1 MTEKYLGKIES
12 AKFGVGG
19 YDEACIGLSIGLVF
33 DGGTHC
39 GDFRGAWRTDI
50 KVTDHTKWTE
60 ADRSKSFDDVV
71 RFIDKILRESKKR
84 HVGELVGVP
93 VEVTCE
99 GMTMQSWRILTE
111 VI

>member
-1 MTEKYLGKIES
+1 MTETFLGKIES
-12 AKFGVGG
+12 ATFGIGG
-19 YDEACIGLSIGLVF
+19 YQEASIGLSIGLAF

-39 GDFRGAWRTDI
+39 GDFKGFWSTDI
-50 KVTDHTKWTE
+50 KVTEHTKWTE

-71 RFIDKILRESKKR
+71 RFLDKILRESKKR

-99 GMTMQSWRILTE
+99 GMTLKSWRILTE
-111 VI
+111 VL